1 MMDDS
6 NTVGFETFRREK
18 LPRHFAYPL
27 SQSMLGEYLAE
38 VPQKAVVAVT
48 YRWFKGGS
56 TLLTA
61 SYSPGIDFPKMFR
74 EWELSVCAVEADKVP
89 GIRKL
94 LDTEALP
101 QLKDWFADMQK
112 YVGRK
117 GTHYFRLEL
126 AGDTIHC
133 CRNDGF

>member
-1 MMDDS
+1 MADDS
-6 NTVGFETFRREK
+6 NDVGFSTFRREK
-18 LPRHFAYPL
+18 LPRNFAYPL
-27 SQSMLGEYLAE
+27 SQSALGEYLAE
-38 VPQKAVVAVT
+38 VPQRKDVAVS

-61 SYSPGIDFPKMFR
+61 SYSPGIDFPEMFR
-74 EWELSVCAVEADKVP
+74 EWELSVYAVEVAKVP
-89 GIRKL
+89 VIRKL

-126 AGDTIHC
+126 AGDKLS
-133 CRNDGF
+133 CRRHDGY